1 VVREEVEAR
10 TCDTASLSATFLT
23 FAVVAALITSV
34 AIALDSEVLL
44 IGGMVVGPEFG
55 PIAGLCV
62 AAVQRR
68 SGLTK
73 QSAVALTAGLLA
85 AGAASAPAGLALRA
99 TDTIESVSGEGDL
112 ATLIANPDVLS
123 VAVALAA
130 GVAAMLSLSTWGW
143 RPWGS
148 SACSTSAAGRV
159 TCASADRAVGVRPA
173 RRTSARSADAGVL
186 A

>member
-1 VVREEVEAR
+1 MINVIWLRGVALNPRGDVILCDVAHEDASVVLADLRELDIPPPGLHR
-10 TCDTASLSATFLT
+10 ATLLT

-44 IGGMVVGPEFG
+44 LGGMVVGPEFG
-55 PIAGLCV
+55 PIAGFCV

-68 SGLTK
+68 SGLAK

-85 AGAASAPAGLALRA
+85 AGAASALAGLALRA
-99 TDTIESVSGEGDL
+99 TDTIESVS
-112 ATLIANPDVLS
+112 
-123 VAVALAA
+123 
-130 GVAAMLSLSTWGW
+130 
-143 RPWGS
+143 
-148 SACSTSAAGRV
+148 ACP
-159 TCASADRAVGVRPA
+159 SADRAAGVRPA

>member
-1 VVREEVEAR
+1 MSPTRTRASSSPTCASWTYRLRGSIAVEEIDTAISAAATRAVRLAEGVAR
-10 TCDTASLSATFLT
+10 GRRGAGGCRGAHARPASLSATFLT

-44 IGGMVVGPEFG
+44 LGGMVVGPEFG
-55 PIAGLCV
+55 PIAGFCV

-68 SGLTK
+68 SGLAK

-85 AGAASAPAGLALRA
+85 AGAASALAGLALRA
-99 TDTIESVSGEGDL
+99 TDTIESVS
-112 ATLIANPDVLS
+112 A
-123 VAVALAA
+123 
-130 GVAAMLSLSTWGW
+130 
-143 RPWGS
+143 
-148 SACSTSAAGRV
+148 
-159 TCASADRAVGVRPA
+159 CASADRAAGVRPA

>member
-1 VVREEVEAR
+1 MSPTRTRASSSPTCASWTYRLRGCIVVEEIDTAISAAATRAVRLAEGQPGDAVVREEVEAC
-10 TCDTASLSATFLT
+10 TGDTASLSATFLT

-44 IGGMVVGPEFG
+44 LGGMVVGPEFG
-55 PIAGLCV
+55 PIAGFCV

-68 SGLTK
+68 SGLAK

-99 TDTIESVSGEGDL
+99 TDTIESVS
-112 ATLIANPDVLS
+112 A
-123 VAVALAA
+123 
-130 GVAAMLSLSTWGW
+130 
-143 RPWGS
+143 
-148 SACSTSAAGRV
+148 
-159 TCASADRAVGVRPA
+159 CASADRAAGVRPA